1 MLCTL
6 LLGTNL
12 GNKRNNL
19 SVCIKYIEEKVG
31 KIIQQSSVYETEP
44 WGFKSKELF
53 YNMAIEVETKLNP
66 QELLKTI
73 KEFEIEMGR
82 KHTSNDCYENRIIDL
97 DILFYNNKVI
107 NSDELTIPHPKLH
120 LRKFTLIP
128 LIEILSNIEHPVFKK
143 NITTLLNDC
152 NDTSTVVNIGCL

>member
-1 MLCTL
+1 
-6 LLGTNL
+6 
-12 GNKRNNL
+12 
-19 SVCIKYIEEKVG
+19 
-31 KIIQQSSVYETEP
+31 
-44 WGFKSKELF
+44 
-53 YNMAIEVETKLNP
+53 
-66 QELLKTI
+66 
-73 KEFEIEMGR
+73 MGR

>member
-82 KHTSNDCYENRIIDL
+82 KHTSNYCYENRIIDL

-107 NSDELTIPHPKLH
+107 NLSELTIPHPKLH
-120 LRKFTLIP
+120 LRKFTLVP
-128 LIEILSNIEHPVFKK
+128 LIELLQNIEHPVFKK
-143 NITTLLNDC
+143 NITTLLNDY
-152 NDTSTVVNIGCL
+152 NDTSTVANIGCL

>member
-82 KHTSNDCYENRIIDL
+82 KHTSNYCYET
-97 DILFYNNKVI
+97 
-107 NSDELTIPHPKLH
+107 EL
-120 LRKFTLIP
+120 LI
-128 LIEILSNIEHPVFKK
+128 
-143 NITTLLNDC
+143 
-152 NDTSTVVNIGCL
+152 

>member
-82 KHTSNDCYENRIIDL
+82 KHTSNYCYENRIIDL

-107 NSDELTIPHPKLH
+107 NLSELTIPHPKLH
-120 LRKFTLIP
+120 LRKFTLVP
-128 LIEILSNIEHPVFKK
+128 LIEILPNIEHPVFKK

-152 NDTSTVVNIGCL
+152 NDTSTVANIGCL